1 MLRDKHGWI
10 RAKTAGNL
18 SLGVSGNR
26 FCDFL
31 ADPDSRSFRRFYT
44 NMIRSRY
51 LLSAA
56 WRPAEHVLFLNLSCV
71 CPEPVLVNRSF
82 QNQKIWLKKR
92 RFTHQGRCPHPGR
105 AGCRRAFR
113 VSCQCPGPRT
123 PHRLCCGAAS
133 CEREERKRSS
143 VSSLPYVC
151 PEPVLVKLMIIFSS
165 IKSGSKRERVP
176 FSDLIFADSP
186 FGSVELTQL
195 RRRSPFLS
203 RVTYGLRAEKSSL
216 PGMCFSCEKRPF

>member
-18 SLGVSGNR
+18 SLGVPGNR

-82 QNQKIWLKKR
+82 QNKKIGSRKGVLRTKDDALTRAEQGAAELSEFHVNVRAPGHPTVCAAALPAASEKKESDL
-92 RFTHQGRCPHPGR
+92 
-105 AGCRRAFR
+105 AFR
-113 VSCQCPGPRT
+113 VFLMFVP
-123 PHRLCCGAAS
+123 
-133 CEREERKRSS
+133 
-143 VSSLPYVC
+143 SL
-151 PEPVLVKLMIIFSS
+151 SW
-165 IKSGSKRERVP
+165 
-176 FSDLIFADSP
+176 
-186 FGSVELTQL
+186 
-195 RRRSPFLS
+195 
-203 RVTYGLRAEKSSL
+203 
-216 PGMCFSCEKRPF
+216 